1 MMYAGAREL
10 MRNTAEANRVVEV
23 QSDEDVTSIA
33 EKLGGSDWRIFLN
46 HQKKKKGKT
55 EVCLHISCD
64 IIYVCIWRG

>member
-33 EKLGGSDWRIFLN
+33 EKLGGSD
-46 HQKKKKGKT
+46 
-55 EVCLHISCD
+55 
-64 IIYVCIWRG
+64 